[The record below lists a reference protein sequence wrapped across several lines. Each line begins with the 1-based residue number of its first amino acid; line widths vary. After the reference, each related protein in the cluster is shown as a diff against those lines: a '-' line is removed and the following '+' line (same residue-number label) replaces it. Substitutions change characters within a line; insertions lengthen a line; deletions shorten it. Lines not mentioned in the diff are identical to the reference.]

1 MEKSSVLTGR
11 QLMLLVVIGLHA
23 LAIGGLM
30 TMRIVVD
37 AARPPAAFKAV
48 TTIDDP
54 TPPPQPPPVL
64 EPGEIV
70 PTWVVPSVAP
80 PLVPMNEITW
90 SPPDL
95 GPITAPGPDADPS
108 VATRIPDIAPTPLQ
122 YRATRSPDDYY
133 PATSMRLQ
141 EQGTAVVR
149 VCVGPTGRIDGA
161 PTIESG
167 SGSTRLDAAAVK
179 WASEAL
185 AFTPAT
191 RNGAAVSACKG
202 FRVHFNLK

>member
-1 MEKSSVLTGR
+1 MLRPFFPGIQTMPSRLVISSCFACSRHCPAHNRICVNHSGRCNVSAATMEKSSVLTGR

-70 PTWVVPSVAP
+70 PTWVVPSVA
-80 PLVPMNEITW
+80 
-90 SPPDL
+90 
-95 GPITAPGPDADPS
+95 
-108 VATRIPDIAPTPLQ
+108 
-122 YRATRSPDDYY
+122 
-133 PATSMRLQ
+133 
-141 EQGTAVVR
+141 
-149 VCVGPTGRIDGA
+149 
-161 PTIESG
+161 
-167 SGSTRLDAAAVK
+167 
-179 WASEAL
+179 
-185 AFTPAT
+185 
-191 RNGAAVSACKG
+191 
-202 FRVHFNLK
+202 